1 MFRTDI
7 ATIKRIPRTEI
18 EGETIWG
25 EEETIYKNIPC
36 HLSVKSLSPINQT
49 QSTAEE
55 IHSFKHSFKL
65 FYDTKL
71 GLTIAPNDKVYVT
84 TQQGQEYELVAGQ
97 SKKYALTTQTSCD
110 LTKKV

>member
-1 MFRTDI
+1 VFRTDI

-49 QSTAEE
+49 QSTAEV
-55 IHSFKHSFKL
+55 IHSFKL

>member
-36 HLSVKSLSPINQT
+36 HLSVKSLSPLSPINQT
-49 QSTAEE
+49 QSTAEV
-55 IHSFKHSFKL
+55 IHSFKL

-84 TQQGQEYELVAGQ
+84 TQQGQEYDLVAGQ

>member
-36 HLSVKSLSPINQT
+36 HLSVKSLNILEQS
-49 QSTAEE
+49 QSTAEVML
-55 IHSFKHSFKL
+55 SFKL